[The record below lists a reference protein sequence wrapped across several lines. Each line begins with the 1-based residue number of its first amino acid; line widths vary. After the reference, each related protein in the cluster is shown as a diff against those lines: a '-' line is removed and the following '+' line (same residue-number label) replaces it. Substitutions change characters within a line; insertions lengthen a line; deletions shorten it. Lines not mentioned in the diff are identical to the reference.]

1 MNMLDMRMADTNW
14 ILQCSLLS
22 FIINLISVSYS
33 SFKEIKEK
41 SCLIEQNKNQTLL
54 KKYCNCSLLIYS
66 VVCRIDDLHLRNIDV
81 IECL

>member
-1 MNMLDMRMADTNW
+1 MLDMRMADTNW

-41 SCLIEQNKNQTLL
+41 KLPYRAKQESNII
-54 KKYCNCSLLIYS
+54 KKIL
-66 VVCRIDDLHLRNIDV
+66 
-81 IECL
+81 